1 MLYSTLHLSALV
13 EAVERTGLVVSDRVA
28 EAGRPV
34 DGSGS
39 VDAAHVDSLLE
50 LCLAESNNPALGLA
64 MGEHASL
71 VTLGLSKPPTASR
84 LLTLR
89 VVIET
94 FITRYAVSVDADA
107 PVLSVADDEATLSF
121 PVHGGSAAVRRVR
134 AEYGVTLGLLLLR
147 TAGGPFATPRWVS
160 FPHEAPGYL
169 GEYRRLYGAAAR
181 FGAERAAIAFSADL
195 LHTQS
200 YPWGRQLV
208 RSSSLRSTLVPA
220 SMRVDEYVRKLLA
233 SCTCS
238 ASERPEMT
246 EIAVRLRMTE
256 RTLRR
261 RLASAGASYREL
273 LDEAVRERALLLMLD
288 VAHSPESVSE
298 VLGFSQPSAFHR
310 AFRRWT
316 GVTPI
321 QYRTAHLGDAGGRNE
336 ERGSEA
342 QQHAVHA
349 DPC

>member
-1 MLYSTLHLSALV
+1 MLYSTLHVSALL
-13 EAVERTGLVVSDRVA
+13 EAVERAGFVVSARVA
-28 EAGRPV
+28 EAGLSL
-34 DGSGS
+34 DASGR
-39 VDAAHVDSLLE
+39 VGAADVDSLLE

-94 FITRYAVSVDADA
+94 FMARYTVSVDAQS
-107 PVLSVADDEATLSF
+107 PELSVADDEATLSF
-121 PVHGGSAAVRRVR
+121 PVHGASAAVRRLR

-147 TAGGPFATPRWVS
+147 TSGGPFATPRWVS
-160 FPHEAPGYL
+160 FPHEAPSYI

-195 LHTQS
+195 LRAPS

-233 SCTCS
+233 SSACG

-261 RLASAGASYREL
+261 RLASTGVSFREL
-273 LDEAVRERALLLMLD
+273 LDEALRERALLLMLD
-288 VAHSPESVSE
+288 SEHSPESVSE

-316 GVTPI
+316 GVTPL
-321 QYRTAHLGDAGGRNE
+321 QYRNAHRGDEGDCNA
-336 ERGSEA
+336 ERRGEA
-342 QQHAVHA
+342 VQQGALA
-349 DPC
+349 DSC